1 MKASTPSKVGEN
13 AHKITKG
20 VNLVNL
26 GRGGGVL
33 KVFMSMVGNKNVNVC
48 GGRKG

>member
-20 VNLVNL
+20 VNLANL
-26 GRGGGVL
+26 WRGGGGVQG
-33 KVFMSMVGNKNVNVC
+33 FDEH
-48 GGRKG
+48 GRQQKC

>member
-26 GRGGGVL
+26 GRGGGGF
-33 KVFMSMVGNKNVNVC
+33 KSFHEHGWQQKC
-48 GGRKG
+48 

>member
-26 GRGGGVL
+26 GREGGCFKSFHEHGWQQ
-33 KVFMSMVGNKNVNVC
+33 KC
-48 GGRKG
+48 